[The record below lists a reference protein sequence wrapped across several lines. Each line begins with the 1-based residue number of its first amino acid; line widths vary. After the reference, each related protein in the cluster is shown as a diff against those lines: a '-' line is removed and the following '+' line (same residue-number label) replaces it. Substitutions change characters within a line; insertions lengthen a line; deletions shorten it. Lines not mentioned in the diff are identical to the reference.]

1 MAYDPIREFLGV
13 DPEAIGEDPRA
24 NAEPVPA
31 PAVSGF
37 GEALTQGMSAGI
49 EGLGSDIDYFKALFN
64 LATGDEAAAQ
74 ENIRT
79 AQQGEEA
86 AAAAVAGLQS
96 FGEFTEEPTVTGFI
110 DQVGKFTGQ
119 TVSSVATSLAGGGV
133 GGLIGKLVGKKV
145 AQKTAERVARDSIER
160 TARGVA
166 TPSEQQLAQLTYDY
180 AKRGALAGAFGAEY
194 VPASAGALREGI
206 EAGQEVDAGAA
217 FRAFMVGAPIAGIG
231 VAAESVI
238 ARSLLKQF
246 GDVVNE
252 RLAGE
257 ATTFG
262 EFAADLARSAGRT
275 AAVEGSTETLQEGL
289 NIVNRASMDD
299 TFTAQDA
306 AMRLGEAAFAGFFSG
321 GALGAAGRAGA
332 SAVVAAADSAPIDT
346 AAAVVDKARRLL
358 DSAQSQQLDDQ
369 INQEQ
374 FGNVMSGNT
383 TPESQADINAQ
394 LRAMLDPSST
404 KNSVWV
410 AGNTPQF
417 RARERKATEIA
428 VDGNLAYAAFI
439 PGRGTIVSTN
449 RQQVEQVVAD
459 QASDASLAT
468 ALGYSAAKN
477 TVSPGDTVVQVFDS
491 QGGVVSEEVTTQDGL
506 AAAFNT
512 ASGLMPDGGSIR
524 QTTVEKALEE
534 RAQRAGREAGPDI
547 RDMEVDDNGDEF
559 GRQRPFS
566 QLDELLGQ
574 VGVQETEPERTV
586 VANRGR
592 KRDPNEVFPNT
603 EEARADYVSV
613 FGDVDW
619 GDPAFGSIT
628 EATLKEAARIQR
640 ENPNSV
646 VTVEPTEQGYQV
658 VRQDFDELFRMRD
671 GGQELSLPLP
681 EFIRRSIQK
690 AARSNFARNSRV
702 AITDPEGKVRAVNL
716 VDLVRAGQRLVEGR
730 QTGRFEG
737 QNRLESAQA
746 GLFEILGDLAAEGY
760 DVRVDGQSLLDQQ
773 NYARLRNSNV
783 TAAFI
788 EGQSIPL
795 NQVLNL
801 TRDTAAPR
809 QQALIAEEQA
819 AALEDPRIRNQLEQ
833 AFRRHSSFD
842 ALVRRYGFDGG
853 LKEWYARQTDLWSS
867 RPYLNRSAITSSDR
881 YFKNLVSKLRAAD
894 PGARFDQED
903 TALADTGGEMAAM
916 AEQTTGDLPLTPMNI
931 QETPPAPETT
941 AAAPRATV
949 EQQRERLAQ
958 RARLK
963 VLDPALNQDFD
974 FAAAYQELLDALKL
988 EVEPQVLSFE
998 ALAEMTDAELDI
1010 LFPDAQIRSAV
1021 AQSIQALKFAPTKG
1035 GRHIF
1040 VKGQKIVI
1048 VKDGSQGRRNP
1059 VRTMFV
1065 LAHELGHSLFK
1076 EEQNNALTNPAI
1088 RSRLEQ
1094 AFRKHQTFDA
1104 LVQKYGFDQ
1113 GFEEWYADQ
1122 TARWASRQYLKRQAK
1137 NAVDRHFKG
1146 LANKLRRFYQQL
1158 SRNMR
1163 ARIGRMDQD
1172 FETYLDAVVAAKR
1185 DGSQVDADLFTLR
1198 AMPQAINEVIVE
1210 EGGEALA
1217 RHWRKK
1223 FQDLLKN
1230 PKLRPLMKIVRTAD
1244 GVLRLHAGQ
1253 KIADM
1258 FYVRS
1263 QDERGK
1269 GRLGMVGA
1277 AATKI
1282 REMQNKFEDEIGAF
1296 DDPEVQEAFR
1306 QAATSDATATLTGKA
1321 KQIREFLQDFYSDYV
1336 GPSNSDI
1343 GFQDDYFPVA
1353 LNLSE
1358 IEGRVEEFVDLLMA
1372 NQPGISRQR
1381 ANKAVNDLARYSRTI
1396 QNEDNAII
1404 SFDPTDPAARAEESI
1419 VLTRGIPREVMQEAG
1434 FLQEP
1439 QDAFV
1444 NYMRS
1449 VVKRVEFNKATKDA
1463 DGNSILEA
1471 ELAKLSP
1478 EDQAVAREII
1488 GTYLGYQS
1496 NPLSPLWRK
1505 VNSWAQFVQFV
1516 TILPFATIAS
1526 LPELAGPVIASKEFS
1541 AVADG
1546 FKQIAATIRNRQE
1559 AEQLARDI
1567 GVVSSETVSNAWV
1580 TQAEQDYMDPTVR
1593 KMSDKF
1599 FKAIGLEFFTRFSR
1613 EFAAGMGVQFITKHA
1628 RNEFDNPRSER
1639 YLRELGLTKE
1649 DVMAWMDGGR
1659 KFSTPEGKK
1668 VKQGLQRF
1676 VESSI
1681 LRPNAAE
1688 RPVWASD
1695 PHWAIIWQ
1703 LKSYFY
1709 AYGKVILG
1717 GIAREARARKG
1728 EEGTQLDKLTGSLSI
1743 FALTAVATMPLAM
1756 LAMELREYAKYG
1768 LAWLLP
1774 GVDAQ
1779 SRYFRTDRM
1788 DWPTYAFEVIDRS
1801 GFLGPLTMGAMMHQ
1815 NAEWDK
1821 SPLMPLLGPT
1831 AETIDTALSNGWR
1844 IDRTLRDRLLP
1855 IYNQL

>member
-1 MAYDPIREFLGV
+1 MAANDALK
-13 DPEAIGEDPRA
+13 ALLARA
-24 NAEPVPA
+24 DESAAQDYERATSLAGRALPSNPA
-31 PAVSGF
+31 PSGLGAAF
-37 GEALTQGMSAGI
+37 RAGAQAGA
-49 EGLGSDIDYFKALFN
+49 EGLAADVDYFKGLFN
-64 LATGDEAAAQ
+64 TLIGDDEAAAV
-74 ENIRT
+74 NIKNARLR
-79 AQQGEEA
+79 ESLA
-86 AAAAVAGLQS
+86 ANATAGLQS
-96 FGEFTEEPTVTGFI
+96 FDQFTDAPTIEGFFT
-110 DQVGKFTGQ
+110 QVATLGGQ
-119 TVSSVATSLAGGGV
+119 VVPSAISSIGGAGIGSVAALAGKSA
-133 GGLIGKLVGKKV
+133 LKKS
-145 AQKTAERVARDSIER
+145 AKSAAERILKDSLER
-160 TARGVA
+160 TAKGVA
-166 TPSEQQLAQLTYDY
+166 DPDERALANLAYQQYKTAG
-180 AKRGALAGAFGAEY
+180 RGALAGAGAAEY
-194 VPASAGALREGI
+194 VPLAGSNLSEALDAGQELNREQALRAAAIAAPQAAIGVGSEAAILKLIGNVAGKRAVKEGSVFANLARDIGNTTIRGGAI
-206 EAGQEVDAGAA
+206 EAGTEVA
-217 FRAFMVGAPIAGIG
+217 
-231 VAAESVI
+231 
-238 ARSLLKQF
+238 
-246 GDVVNE
+246 
-252 RLAGE
+252 
-257 ATTFG
+257 
-262 EFAADLARSAGRT
+262 
-275 AAVEGSTETLQEGL
+275 QEGISVL
-289 NIVNRASMDD
+289 NRMDLDD
-299 TFTAQDA
+299 TFTAEDA
-306 AMRLGEAAFAGFFSG
+306 KMRLAEAAFAGFIGGG
-321 GALGAAGRAGA
+321 GAGAIGSAAVGTA
-332 SAVVAAADSAPIDT
+332 SALPASALDT
-346 AAAVVDKARRLL
+346 AANVTAKARELL
-358 DSAQSQQLDDQ
+358 DRAQGQRVNDT
-369 INQEQ
+369 INTEQ
-374 FGNVMSGNT
+374 FGDVMSGVT

-394 LRAMLDPSST
+394 LRAMMDPTST
-404 KNSVWV
+404 KKAVWV
-410 AGNTPQF
+410 AGNQAQY
-417 RARERKATEIA
+417 RARTNKATEIA
-428 VDGNLAYAAFI
+428 LDGSLGYAAFV
-439 PGRGTIVSTN
+439 PGRGTIVSTSKA
-449 RQQVEQVVAD
+449 VVDEVVASGAND
-459 QASDASLAT
+459 ESLSI
-468 ALGYSAAKN
+468 ALGYSAAKDAA
-477 TVSPGDTVVQVFDS
+477 SPGDTVVQVLDS
-491 QGGVVSEEVTTQDGL
+491 RGGVVSEEVTNQDGL
-506 AAAFNT
+506 AAAFNA

-534 RAQRAGREAGPDI
+534 RAQRAGRETGPDI
-547 RDMEVDDNGDEF
+547 RDMEIDDEGDEF

-586 VANRGR
+586 VADRGR

-613 FGDVDW
+613 FGNVDW

-628 EATLKEAARIQR
+628 EATLKEAARVQR

-646 VTVEPTEQGYQV
+646 VTVEPTEQGYQI
-658 VRQDFDELFRMRD
+658 VREDFDELFRMRE
-671 GGQELSLPLP
+671 GGQELALPLT

-690 AARSNFARNSRV
+690 AARSKFARNSRV
-702 AITDPEGKVRAVNL
+702 AITDPDGNVRAVNL

-737 QNRLESAQA
+737 QNRVESAQA
-746 GLFEILGDLAAEGY
+746 GLFEILGDLASEGY

-773 NYARLRNSNV
+773 NYARLRSSNV
-783 TAAFI
+783 TAALI

-801 TRDTAAPR
+801 TRDTAATRR
-809 QQALIAEEQA
+809 QSAAEQRTRIGE
-819 AALEDPRIRNQLEQ
+819 ED
-833 AFRRHSSFD
+833 
-842 ALVRRYGFDGG
+842 
-853 LKEWYARQTDLWSS
+853 
-867 RPYLNRSAITSSDR
+867 
-881 YFKNLVSKLRAAD
+881 
-894 PGARFDQED
+894 D
-903 TALADTGGEMAAM
+903 TALAETGGEVSSMM
-916 AEQTTGDLPLTPMNI
+916 ERTPGDLPMTRMNI
-931 QETPPAPETT
+931 EETPAAPETT
-941 AAAPRATV
+941 AAPPRATV
-949 EQQRERLAQ
+949 EQQRERLQQ

-963 VLDPALNQDFD
+963 VFDPALNEDFD

-988 EVEPQVLSFE
+988 DVEPQVMSFE
-998 ALAEMTDAELDI
+998 ALKDMTDAELDI
-1010 LFPDAQIRSAV
+1010 LFPDALVRDYV
-1021 AQSIQALKFAPTKG
+1021 AQSIQALTDDPTKG

-1040 VKGQKIVI
+1040 ANGQKVII

-1076 EEQNNALTNPAI
+1076 EEQNSALTNPAI

-1104 LVQKYGFDQ
+1104 LVDKYGFDK

-1146 LANKLRRFYQQL
+1146 LANKLRRLYRQL
-1158 SRNMR
+1158 SRTMR

-1172 FETYLDAVVAAKR
+1172 FETYLDAVVEAKR
-1185 DGSQVDADLFTLR
+1185 DGSQVDAELFTLR

-1210 EGGEALA
+1210 QGGEALA

-1223 FQDLLKN
+1223 IQDLLKN

-1244 GVLRLHAGQ
+1244 GILRLHAGQ

-1263 QDERGK
+1263 QDERGE

-1296 DDPEVQEAFR
+1296 DDPEVQAAFT

-1321 KQIREFLQDFYSDYV
+1321 KQIREFLQDFYTDYV
-1336 GPSNSDI
+1336 EPSNSDI

-1353 LNLSE
+1353 LNLNE
-1358 IEGRVEEFVDLLMA
+1358 IEGRLEEFVQLLID
-1372 NQPGISRQR
+1372 NQPDITPERARQV
-1381 ANKAVNDLARYSRTI
+1381 VNDLARYNRTVR
-1396 QNEDNAII
+1396 NEDNATIN
-1404 SFDPTDPAARAEESI
+1404 FDPTNPVARVEESI
-1419 VLTRGIPREVMQEAG
+1419 VLTRGIPREAMQEQR

-1449 VVKRVEFNKATKDA
+1449 VVKRVEFNKATKDV
-1463 DGNSILEA
+1463 DGNSILDA
-1471 ELAKLSP
+1471 ELKKLSP

-1488 GTYLGYQS
+1488 GTYLGYQT
-1496 NPLSPLWRK
+1496 NPISPMWRK
-1505 VNSWAQFVQFV
+1505 VNSWAQFIQFV

-1541 AVADG
+1541 ALADG

-1599 FKAIGLEFFTRFSR
+1599 FRAIGLEFFTRFSR

-1668 VKQGLQRF
+1668 VKQALQRF

-1728 EEGTQLDKLTGSLSI
+1728 EEGTQLDKLTGSLSV

-1756 LAMELREYAKYG
+1756 MAMELREYAKFG

-1788 DWPTYAFEVIDRS
+1788 DWPTYAFEVVDRS
-1801 GFLGPLTMGAMMHQ
+1801 GFLGPLTMGSMMHQ
-1815 NAEWDK
+1815 NAQWDK

>member
-206 EAGQEVDAGAA
+206 ESGQEVDAGAA

-468 ALGYSAAKN
+468 ALGYSQAKRAAQ
-477 TVSPGDTVVQVFDS
+477 PGDTVVQVLDS

-506 AAAFNT
+506 AAAFNA

-534 RAQRAGREAGPDI
+534 RAQRAGRETGPDI
-547 RDMEVDDNGDEF
+547 RDMEIDDEGDAF

-574 VGVQETEPERTV
+574 VGVQETESERTV

-613 FGDVDW
+613 FGNVDW
-619 GDPAFGSIT
+619 GDPVFGGIT

-646 VTVEPTEQGYQV
+646 VSVEPTEQGYQV
-658 VRQDFDELFRMRD
+658 VREDFDELFRMRE
-671 GGQELSLPLP
+671 GGQELALPLT

-690 AARSNFARNSRV
+690 AARSKFARNSRV
-702 AITDPEGKVRAVNL
+702 AITDPDGNVRAVNL

-737 QNRLESAQA
+737 QNRVESAQA
-746 GLFEILGDLAAEGY
+746 GLFEILGDLASEGY

-783 TAAFI
+783 TATFI

-795 NQVLNL
+795 NQVLGAQ
-801 TRDTAAPR
+801 RSTAATR
-809 QQALIAEEQA
+809 RQSAVDQQARVGEE
-819 AALEDPRIRNQLEQ
+819 
-833 AFRRHSSFD
+833 
-842 ALVRRYGFDGG
+842 
-853 LKEWYARQTDLWSS
+853 
-867 RPYLNRSAITSSDR
+867 
-881 YFKNLVSKLRAAD
+881 
-894 PGARFDQED
+894 ED
-903 TALADTGGEMAAM
+903 TALAETGGEVASMM
-916 AEQTTGDLPLTPMNI
+916 ERTSGDLPMTRMNI
-931 QETPPAPETT
+931 EETPAAPETT
-941 AAAPRATV
+941 AAPPRATV
-949 EQQRERLAQ
+949 EQQRERLQQ

-988 EVEPQVLSFE
+988 EVEPQVMSFE
-998 ALAEMTDAELDI
+998 ALKEMTDAELDI
-1010 LFPDAQIRSAV
+1010 LFPDALVRDYV
-1021 AQSIQALKFAPTKG
+1021 AQSLQALTEAPTKG

-1040 VKGQKIVI
+1040 ANGQKVVI

-1104 LVQKYGFDQ
+1104 LVDKYGFDQ

-1146 LANKLRRFYQQL
+1146 LANKLRRFYRQL
-1158 SRNMR
+1158 SRTMR

-1172 FETYLDAVVAAKR
+1172 FETYLDAVVEAKR
-1185 DGSQVDADLFTLR
+1185 NGAEVDADLFTLR
-1198 AMPQAINEVIVE
+1198 AMPQAINDVIVE

-1263 QDERGK
+1263 QDERGE

-1296 DDPEVQEAFR
+1296 DDPEVQDAFR

-1321 KQIREFLQDFYSDYV
+1321 KQIREFLQGFYNDYV
-1336 GPSNSDI
+1336 EPSNSDI

-1353 LNLSE
+1353 LNLNE
-1358 IEGRVEEFVDLLMA
+1358 IEGRVEEFVDLLVA
-1372 NQPGISRQR
+1372 NQPGLSRQR
-1381 ANKAVNDLARYSRTI
+1381 AYKAVHDLARYSRTI
-1396 QNEDNAII
+1396 QNEDNAAIN
-1404 SFDPTDPAARAEESI
+1404 FDPTNPAARAEESI
-1419 VLTRGIPREVMQEAG
+1419 VLTRGIPREIMQQAG

-1463 DGNSILEA
+1463 DGNSILDA

-1488 GTYLGYQS
+1488 GTYLGYQA
-1496 NPLSPLWRK
+1496 NPLSPIWRK
-1505 VNSWAQFVQFV
+1505 VNSWAQFTQFV

-1541 AVADG
+1541 ALADG

-1599 FKAIGLEFFTRFSR
+1599 FRAIGLEFFTRFSR

-1628 RNEFDNPRSER
+1628 RNEFNNPRSER

-1649 DVMAWMDGGR
+1649 EVMAWINGGR

-1717 GIAREARARKG
+1717 GIAREARGRKG
-1728 EEGTQLDKLTGSLSI
+1728 EEGTQLDKLTGALSV

-1756 LAMELREYAKYG
+1756 LAMELREYAKFG

-1774 GVDAQ
+1774 GVDAKAQ
-1779 SRYFRTDRM
+1779 YFRTDRM
-1788 DWPTYAFEVIDRS
+1788 DWPTYAFEVVDRS

>member
-1 MAYDPIREFLGV
+1 MSS
-13 DPEAIGEDPRA
+13 EAALKALLAQADKTAQRTEELAQAPQALDAAPSGLSGAFRA
-24 NAEPVPA
+24 GA
-31 PAVSGF
+31 
-37 GEALTQGMSAGI
+37 QAGA
-49 EGLGSDIDYFKALFN
+49 EGLGADVEYFKGLFN
-64 LATGDEAAAQ
+64 TLIGDDEAAAI
-74 ENIRT
+74 NIKNARI
-79 AQQGEEA
+79 EEELA
-86 AAAAVAGLQS
+86 ANATAGLQT
-96 FGEFTEEPTVTGFI
+96 FDQFTDEPTIEGFFTQAAKLGG
-110 DQVGKFTGQ
+110 QVVPSAISSIGGAGIG
-119 TVSSVATSLAGGGV
+119 SVAALAGKAA
-133 GGLIGKLVGKKV
+133 LKKS
-145 AQKTAERVARDSIER
+145 AKSAAERVLKDSLER
-160 TARGVA
+160 TAKGVA
-166 TPSEQQLAQLTYDY
+166 DPDERALANLAYQQYKTAG
-180 AKRGALAGAFGAEY
+180 RGALAGAGAAEY
-194 VPASAGALREGI
+194 VPLAGSNLSEALDAGQELNREQALRAAAIAAPQAVIGVGSEAALLKLIGNVAGKRAVKEGSVFANLARDIGNTTIRGGAI
-206 EAGQEVDAGAA
+206 EAGTEVA
-217 FRAFMVGAPIAGIG
+217 
-231 VAAESVI
+231 
-238 ARSLLKQF
+238 
-246 GDVVNE
+246 
-252 RLAGE
+252 
-257 ATTFG
+257 
-262 EFAADLARSAGRT
+262 
-275 AAVEGSTETLQEGL
+275 QEGISVL
-289 NIVNRASMDD
+289 NRMDLDD
-299 TFTAQDA
+299 TFTAEDA
-306 AMRLGEAAFAGFFSG
+306 KMRLAEAAFAGFIG
-321 GALGAAGRAGA
+321 GGAAGAIGSAAVGTA
-332 SAVVAAADSAPIDT
+332 SALPDSALDT
-346 AAAVVDKARRLL
+346 AANVTAKARELL
-358 DSAQSQQLDDQ
+358 DRAQGQRVNDA
-369 INQEQ
+369 INTEQ
-374 FGNVMSGNT
+374 FGDVMSGVT
-383 TPESQADINAQ
+383 TPESQSDINAQ
-394 LRAMLDPSST
+394 LRAMMDPTST
-404 KNSVWV
+404 KKAVWV
-410 AGNTPQF
+410 AGNQAQY
-417 RARERKATEIA
+417 RARTNKATEIA
-428 VDGNLAYAAFI
+428 LDGSLGYAAFV
-439 PGRGTIVSTN
+439 PGRGTIVSTSKA
-449 RQQVEQVVAD
+449 VVDEVVASGAND
-459 QASDASLAT
+459 ESLSI
-468 ALGYSAAKN
+468 ALGYSQAKRAAQ
-477 TVSPGDTVVQVFDS
+477 PGDTVVQVLDS

-506 AAAFNT
+506 AAAFNA

-534 RAQRAGREAGPDI
+534 RAQRAGRETGPDI
-547 RDMEVDDNGDEF
+547 RDMEIDDEGDEF

-613 FGDVDW
+613 FGNVDW

-646 VTVEPTEQGYQV
+646 VSIEPTEQGYQV
-658 VRQDFDELFRMRD
+658 VREDFDELFRMRE
-671 GGQELSLPLP
+671 GGQELLLPLP
-681 EFIRRSIQK
+681 EFIRRSVQK
-690 AARSNFARNSRV
+690 AARSKFARNSRV
-702 AITDPEGKVRAVNL
+702 AITDPEGKVRAINL

-746 GLFEILGDLAAEGY
+746 GLFEILGDLASEGY

-795 NQVLNL
+795 DQVLNF
-801 TRDTAAPR
+801 TRDTAATRR
-809 QQALIAEEQA
+809 QSAAEQRT
-819 AALEDPRIRNQLEQ
+819 RIGE
-833 AFRRHSSFD
+833 
-842 ALVRRYGFDGG
+842 
-853 LKEWYARQTDLWSS
+853 E
-867 RPYLNRSAITSSDR
+867 
-881 YFKNLVSKLRAAD
+881 
-894 PGARFDQED
+894 ED

-916 AEQTTGDLPLTPMNI
+916 AERTTGDLPLTPMNI

-941 AAAPRATV
+941 AAPPRATV

-963 VLDPALNQDFD
+963 ALDPALNQDFD

-988 EVEPQVLSFE
+988 EVEPEVMSFE
-998 ALAEMTDAELDI
+998 ALSEMTDAELDT
-1010 LFPDAQIRSAV
+1010 LFPDAQIRA
-1021 AQSIQALKFAPTKG
+1021 SIATTIKEMKDRPRLR
-1035 GRHIF
+1035 GRHILS
-1040 VKGQKIVI
+1040 KGRKIV
-1048 VKDGSQGRRNP
+1048 VVQEGAQGLRNP

-1065 LAHELGHSLFK
+1065 VAHELGHSLFK
-1076 EEQNNALTNPAI
+1076 EEQSSALSNKAI
-1088 RSRLEQ
+1088 RTRLQ
-1094 AFRKHQTFDA
+1094 DAFKKHSTFNG
-1104 LVQKYGFDQ
+1104 LVEKYGFDQ

-1122 TARWASRQYLKRQAK
+1122 TARWASRQYLNRQAK
-1137 NAVDRHFKG
+1137 NGVERHFKQLG
-1146 LANKLRRFYQQL
+1146 AKLRRLYRQL
-1158 SRNMR
+1158 SATMR
-1163 ARIGRMDQD
+1163 KRIGRMDQD
-1172 FETYLDAVVAAKR
+1172 FETYLDAVVEAKR
-1185 DGSQVDADLFTLR
+1185 TGAQVDPELFTLR
-1198 AMPQAINEVIVE
+1198 AMPQSINDVIVE

-1217 RHWRKK
+1217 RHWRDK
-1223 FQDLLKN
+1223 FENLLKN

-1263 QDERGK
+1263 QDELGE

-1296 DDPEVQEAFR
+1296 DDPEVQDAFR
-1306 QAATSDATATLTGKA
+1306 QAATSDSTASLTGKA
-1321 KQIREFLQDFYSDYV
+1321 KQIREFLQDFYADYV
-1336 GPSNSDI
+1336 EPSNSDI

-1353 LNLSE
+1353 LNLNE
-1358 IEGRVEEFVDLLMA
+1358 IEGRIEEFVDLLTA
-1372 NQPGISRQR
+1372 NQPGLSRQR
-1381 ANKAVNDLARYSRTI
+1381 AYKAVYDLARYNRTI
-1396 QNEDNAII
+1396 RNEDNATIN
-1404 SFDPTDPAARAEESI
+1404 FDPTDPAARAEESI
-1419 VLTRGIPREVMQEAG
+1419 VLTRGIPREVMQQAG

-1463 DGNSILEA
+1463 DGNSILDA

-1488 GTYLGYQS
+1488 GTYLGYQA

-1541 AVADG
+1541 ALADG

-1599 FKAIGLEFFTRFSR
+1599 FRAIGLEFFTRFSR

-1649 DVMAWMDGGR
+1649 EVMAWMDGGR

-1717 GIAREARARKG
+1717 GIAREARGRKD
-1728 EEGTQLDKLTGSLSI
+1728 EEGTQLDKLTGALSV

-1756 LAMELREYAKYG
+1756 LAMELREYAKFG

-1774 GVDAQ
+1774 GVDAKAQ
-1779 SRYFRTDRM
+1779 YFRTDRM
-1788 DWPTYAFEVIDRS
+1788 DWPTYAFEVVDRS